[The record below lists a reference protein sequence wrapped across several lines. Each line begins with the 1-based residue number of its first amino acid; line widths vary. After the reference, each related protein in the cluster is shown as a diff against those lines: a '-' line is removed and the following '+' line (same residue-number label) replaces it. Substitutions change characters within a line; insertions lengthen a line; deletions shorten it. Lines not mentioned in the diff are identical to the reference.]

1 MMQMSPITIPELDH
15 QVKETR
21 DAIENLLNDKF
32 SAKSGSTLDLEKANV
47 ALRKEIEQ
55 VKSWLKNSP
64 CAVSQP
70 LRNNIVRTDT
80 VPLLFSSVGNVFC
93 SRKNQYL

>member
-1 MMQMSPITIPELDH
+1 MLWLPTIRWVGGNISKSEGHH

-32 SAKSGSTLDLEKANV
+32 SVKSGSTLELEKANV

-55 VKSWLKNSP
+55 VKS
-64 CAVSQP
+64 QM
-70 LRNNIVRTDT
+70 
-80 VPLLFSSVGNVFC
+80 
-93 SRKNQYL
+93 

>member
-1 MMQMSPITIPELDH
+1 MLTIRWVGIADVTIHKLNR

-32 SAKSGSTLDLEKANV
+32 SVKSDSTLELEKANV

-55 VKSWLKNSP
+55 VKS
-64 CAVSQP
+64 
-70 LRNNIVRTDT
+70 
-80 VPLLFSSVGNVFC
+80 
-93 SRKNQYL
+93 

>member
-1 MMQMSPITIPELDH
+1 M
-15 QVKETR
+15 KETR

-55 VKSWLKNSP
+55 VK
-64 CAVSQP
+64 
-70 LRNNIVRTDT
+70 IH
-80 VPLLFSSVGNVFC
+80 LLVKVICKIRF
-93 SRKNQYL
+93 

>member
-1 MMQMSPITIPELDH
+1 MRWLPTIRWVDLDNVTISQLDD

-55 VKSWLKNSP
+55 VKSHP
-64 CAVSQP
+64 
-70 LRNNIVRTDT
+70 
-80 VPLLFSSVGNVFC
+80 
-93 SRKNQYL
+93 

>member
-1 MMQMSPITIPELDH
+1 MLTIRWVSIADVTIHKLNR

-32 SAKSGSTLDLEKANV
+32 SAKSGATLDLEKANV

-55 VKSWLKNSP
+55 VKSKGH
-64 CAVSQP
+64 
-70 LRNNIVRTDT
+70 I
-80 VPLLFSSVGNVFC
+80 
-93 SRKNQYL
+93 